1 MAVTKFL
8 TRKTRLD
15 TIIKYIM
22 NGEKTEKMM
31 YVSGVNCKP
40 DTAIQEMQDTK
51 KRFDKEDG
59 IISYHLIQ
67 SFDGKEVSPKKCH
80 ELGLQY
86 AKELFGDDFQ
96 FVVATHLN
104 TDNVHNHIV
113 INSVSFK
120 SGYKFYSNRET
131 KDFIRITSDFICR
144 ENGLSVIKTP
154 WKNKGYYK
162 LYAKNNPYMQLV
174 KKDIDE
180 AIAISNSYKGF
191 VSKLEAKGYYISEN
205 EDTGLIIK
213 RDNSYQVVRPQ
224 ELFGDSYN
232 KEKIRYRIESKIY
245 NRVYIPKKKYKMSIK
260 EYNKFKQK
268 QRQYKLREL
277 PALYMLICLLLKIDP
292 LPEKIEIKDYKIPIT
307 KEMKISLKH
316 LDSLSQQTI
325 LLAESK
331 ITSLEE
337 LKSYRYNLEENLRI
351 LKGKRENLWR
361 KRKKEINPKIKEKIM
376 HEISDL
382 TSLIKKDNKDIV
394 NCYEIENRTILLK
407 NQLELEKSKEIIKD
421 KKKDK
426 KKSRER

>member
-31 YVSGVNCKP
+31 YVSGVNCRP
-40 DTAIQEMQDTK
+40 DTAIYEMQDTK

-67 SFDGKEVSPKKCH
+67 SFDGKEISPKKCH

-162 LYAKNNPYMQLV
+162 LYAKNTPYMQLV
-174 KKDIDE
+174 KKDIDD
-180 AIAISNSYKGF
+180 AIAISYSYKGF
-191 VSKLEAKGYYISEN
+191 VSKLETKGYYISEN
-205 EDTGLIIK
+205 EDTGLIIE

-224 ELFGDSYN
+224 ELFGDNYT
-232 KEKIRYRIESKIY
+232 KEKIRYRIENKTY
-245 NRVYIPKKKYKMSIK
+245 DKVYIPKKKYKMSIE
-260 EYNKFKQK
+260 EYNRFKEK
-268 QRQYKLREL
+268 QRHHQLLEL
-277 PALYMLICLLLKIDP
+277 PALYILICILLRIDP
-292 LPEKIEIKDYKIPIT
+292 LPEKIEIGNYRVPIT

-316 LDSLSQQTI
+316 LESLSEQTI
-325 LLAESK
+325 LLAENK
-331 ITSLEE
+331 INNLEE
-337 LKSYRYNLEENLRI
+337 LKSYRYNLEEKVRI

-361 KRKKEINPKIKEKIM
+361 KRSKETNPAIKEKIT

-382 TSLIKKDNKDIV
+382 KALIKKANKNIV

-407 NQLELEKSKEIIKD
+407 NQLEIEKRKEIVKSKK
-421 KKKDK
+421 
-426 KKSRER
+426 RGRVR

>member
-8 TRKTRLD
+8 SRRTRLD

-31 YVSGVNCKP
+31 YVSGVNCRP
-40 DTAIQEMQDTK
+40 DTAISEMQNTK

-67 SFDGKEVSPKKCH
+67 SFDGKEISPKKCH

-96 FVVATHLN
+96 FVVATHLD

-144 ENGLSVIKTP
+144 ENGLSVLKTP

-174 KKDIDE
+174 KKDIDD
-180 AIAISNSYKGF
+180 AIAISKSYKGF
-191 VSKLEAKGYYISEN
+191 ISKLQSKGYCISEN
-205 EDTGLIIK
+205 EDTGLIVS

-224 ELFGDSYN
+224 ELFGDNYT
-232 KEKIRYRIESKIY
+232 KEKIKYRIENKTY
-245 NRVYIPKKKYKMSIK
+245 NKVYIPKKKYKMSIQK
-260 EYNKFKQK
+260 YNKFKQK
-268 QRQYKLREL
+268 QRQYELRKL
-277 PALYMLICLLLKIDP
+277 PALYILICLLLRIDP
-292 LPEKIEIKDYKIPIT
+292 LPQKIEIKKYKVPIT
-307 KEMKISLKH
+307 KEMKISIKNLE
-316 LDSLSQQTI
+316 SLSQQTI
-325 LLAESK
+325 LLAENK
-331 ITSLEE
+331 INNLEE
-337 LKSYRYNLEENLRI
+337 LKTYRYNLEENLRI

-361 KRKKEINPKIKEKIM
+361 KRSKETNLEIKEKIT
-376 HEISDL
+376 HEINDL
-382 TSLIKKDNKDIV
+382 KDLIKKANKDIV

-407 NQLELEKSKEIIKD
+407 NQLEIEKTREIVKE

-426 KKSRER
+426 NRYL

>member
-40 DTAIQEMQDTK
+40 DTAIYEMQDTK
-51 KRFDKEDG
+51 KRFGKEDG

-120 SGYKFYSNRET
+120 SGNKFYSNRET
-131 KDFIRITSDFICR
+131 KDFIRMTSDFICR

-191 VSKLEAKGYYISEN
+191 ISKLEAKGYYVSEN
-205 EDTGLIIK
+205 EDTGLIIE
-213 RDNSYQVVRPQ
+213 RNNSYQVVRPQ
-224 ELFGDSYN
+224 ELFGDNYS
-232 KEKIRYRIESKIY
+232 KEKIKYRIENKIY
-245 NRVYIPKKKYKMSIK
+245 ARAFIPKKKYKMSIE

-268 QRQYKLREL
+268 QREHQLREL
-277 PALYMLICLLLKIDP
+277 PALYILICILLRIDP
-292 LPEKIEIKDYKIPIT
+292 LPEKIEIGNYRVPIT

-316 LDSLSQQTI
+316 LESLSKQTI
-325 LLAESK
+325 LLSENK
-331 ITSLEE
+331 INNLEE
-337 LKSYRYNLEENLRI
+337 LKSYRFNLEEKVRN

-361 KRKKEINPKIKEKIM
+361 KRKRETNPEIKGKIT
-376 HEISDL
+376 HEIANL
-382 TSLIKKDNKDIV
+382 KALINKTNKDIV
-394 NCYEIENRTILLK
+394 GCYEIENRTILLK
-407 NQLELEKSKEIIKD
+407 NQLKIEKSKEIVKD

-426 KKSRER
+426 SRGR

>member
-40 DTAIQEMQDTK
+40 DTAIQEMLDTK
-51 KRFDKEDG
+51 KRFNKEDG

-67 SFDGKEVSPKKCH
+67 SFEGKEVSPKKCH

-86 AKELFGDDFQ
+86 AKELFGDGFQ

-113 INSVSFK
+113 VNSVSFK

-144 ENGLSVIKTP
+144 ENGLSVLTTP

-180 AIAISNSYKGF
+180 AISVSNSYKGF
-191 VSKLEAKGYYISEN
+191 VSKLENKGYYVSEN
-205 EDTGLIIK
+205 EDTGLIIE
-213 RDNSYQVVRPQ
+213 RDESFQVVRPQ
-224 ELFGDSYN
+224 ELFGDNYT
-232 KEKIRYRIESKIY
+232 KEKIRYRIENKIY
-245 NRVYIPKKKYKMSIK
+245 NQVYIPKKKYKMSIE
-260 EYNKFKQK
+260 EYNRFKQK
-268 QRQYKLREL
+268 QRQHQLREL
-277 PALYMLICLLLKIDP
+277 PALYILICILLRIDP
-292 LPEKIEIKDYKIPIT
+292 LPEKIQFNNYRVPIT

-316 LDSLSQQTI
+316 LESLSQQTI
-325 LLAESK
+325 LLAENK
-331 ITSLEE
+331 INNLEE

-361 KRKKEINPKIKEKIM
+361 KRKNETNLKNKEKIT
-376 HEISDL
+376 HEIGDL
-382 TSLIKKDNKDIV
+382 KALINKYNKDIV
-394 NCYEIENRTILLK
+394 NCYEIENRTLLLK
-407 NQLELEKSKEIIKD
+407 NQLEIEKSKEIVKD

-426 KKSRER
+426 SRIR

>member
-40 DTAIQEMQDTK
+40 DTAVDEMQDTK
-51 KRFDKEDG
+51 KRFNKEDG

-67 SFDGKEVSPKKCH
+67 SFDGKEISPQKCH

-113 INSVSFK
+113 VNSVSFK
-120 SGYKFYSNRET
+120 SGNKFYSNRET

-174 KKDIDE
+174 KKDIDDS
-180 AIAISNSYKGF
+180 ISISNSYKGF

-205 EDTGLIIK
+205 EDTGLIIE
-213 RDNSYQVVRPQ
+213 RDNRYQVVRPQ
-224 ELFGDSYN
+224 ELFGENYT
-232 KEKIRYRIESKIY
+232 KEKIRYRIENKIY
-245 NRVYIPKKKYKMSIK
+245 NQAYIPKKKYKMSIE
-260 EYNKFKQK
+260 EYNRFKEK
-268 QRQYKLREL
+268 QRQHQLREL
-277 PALYMLICLLLKIDP
+277 PTLYIIICLLLRIDP

-307 KEMKISLKH
+307 KEMKISIKH
-316 LDSLSQQTI
+316 LESLSQQTI
-325 LLAESK
+325 LLTENK
-331 ITSLEE
+331 INHLEE
-337 LKSYRYNLEENLRI
+337 LKSYRYNLEEKVRI

-361 KRKKEINPKIKEKIM
+361 KRKKETNPEIKEKIT
-376 HEISDL
+376 HEIGDL
-382 TSLIKKDNKDIV
+382 KALINKYNKDIV

-407 NQLELEKSKEIIKD
+407 NQLELEKSKEFVNVRNKE
-421 KKKDK
+421 KL
-426 KKSRER
+426 RAR

>member
-51 KRFDKEDG
+51 KRFDKEGG

-86 AKELFGDDFQ
+86 AKELFGDEFQ
-96 FVVATHLN
+96 CVVATHLN
-104 TDNVHNHIV
+104 TDNVHNHII

-120 SGYKFYSNRET
+120 SGNKFYSNREI

-174 KKDIDE
+174 KKDIDN
-180 AIAISNSYKGF
+180 AISISYSYKGF
-191 VSKLEAKGYYISEN
+191 ISNLKEKGYYVSEN
-205 EDTGLIIK
+205 EDTGLIIE
-213 RDNSYQVVRPQ
+213 RENSYQVVRPQ
-224 ELFGDSYN
+224 ELFGENYT
-232 KEKIRYRIESKIY
+232 KERIKYRIENKIY
-245 NRVYIPKKKYKMSIK
+245 SQVYVPKKKYKMSIE

-268 QRQYKLREL
+268 QREHQLREL
-277 PALYMLICLLLKIDP
+277 PALYILICLLLRIDP
-292 LPEKIEIKDYKIPIT
+292 LPEKIEFKDYKIPIT
-307 KEMKISLKH
+307 KEMKISIKH
-316 LDSLSQQTI
+316 LESLSQQTI
-325 LLAESK
+325 LLAENK
-331 ITSLEE
+331 INNLEE

-361 KRKKEINPKIKEKIM
+361 KRKKETNLEIKEIIT
-376 HEISDL
+376 HEIGDL
-382 TSLIKKDNKDIV
+382 RSLINKANKDIV

-407 NQLELEKSKEIIKD
+407 NQLEFEKSKEIVKV

-426 KKSRER
+426 TRIR

>member
-40 DTAIQEMQDTK
+40 DTAIYEMQDTK
-51 KRFDKEDG
+51 KRFGKEDG

-67 SFDGKEVSPKKCH
+67 SFDGKEVSPRKCH

-120 SGYKFYSNRET
+120 SGNKFYSNRET
-131 KDFIRITSDFICR
+131 KDFIRMTSDFICR

-191 VSKLEAKGYYISEN
+191 ISKLEAKGYYVSEN
-205 EDTGLIIK
+205 EDTGLIIE
-213 RDNSYQVVRPQ
+213 RNNSYQVVRPQ
-224 ELFGDSYN
+224 ELFGDNYS
-232 KEKIRYRIESKIY
+232 KEKIKYRIENKIY
-245 NRVYIPKKKYKMSIK
+245 ARAFIPKKKYKMSIE

-268 QRQYKLREL
+268 QRQHQLREL
-277 PALYMLICLLLKIDP
+277 PALYILICLLLKIDP
-292 LPEKIEIKDYKIPIT
+292 LPDKIKIKDYKVPIT

-316 LDSLSQQTI
+316 LESLNQQTI
-325 LLAESK
+325 LLAENK
-331 ITSLEE
+331 INNLEE
-337 LKSYRYNLEENLRI
+337 LKSYRYNLEEKLRI

-361 KRKKEINPKIKEKIM
+361 KRKKETNPEIKEKIT
-376 HEISDL
+376 HEIGNL
-382 TSLIKKDNKDIV
+382 KALINKANKDIV

-407 NQLELEKSKEIIKD
+407 NQLEIEKSKEVVKD
-421 KKKDK
+421 KKKDR
-426 KKSRER
+426 SRIR

>member
-162 LYAKNNPYMQLV
+162 LYAKNNP
-174 KKDIDE
+174 
-180 AIAISNSYKGF
+180 
-191 VSKLEAKGYYISEN
+191 
-205 EDTGLIIK
+205 
-213 RDNSYQVVRPQ
+213 
-224 ELFGDSYN
+224 
-232 KEKIRYRIESKIY
+232 
-245 NRVYIPKKKYKMSIK
+245 
-260 EYNKFKQK
+260 
-268 QRQYKLREL
+268 
-277 PALYMLICLLLKIDP
+277 
-292 LPEKIEIKDYKIPIT
+292 
-307 KEMKISLKH
+307 
-316 LDSLSQQTI
+316 
-325 LLAESK
+325 
-331 ITSLEE
+331 
-337 LKSYRYNLEENLRI
+337 
-351 LKGKRENLWR
+351 
-361 KRKKEINPKIKEKIM
+361 
-376 HEISDL
+376 
-382 TSLIKKDNKDIV
+382 
-394 NCYEIENRTILLK
+394 
-407 NQLELEKSKEIIKD
+407 
-421 KKKDK
+421 
-426 KKSRER
+426 

>member
-40 DTAIQEMQDTK
+40 DTAIYEMQDTK
-51 KRFDKEDG
+51 KRFGKEDG

-120 SGYKFYSNRET
+120 SGNKFYSNRET
-131 KDFIRITSDFICR
+131 KDFIRMTSDFICR

-191 VSKLEAKGYYISEN
+191 ISKLEAKGYYVSEN
-205 EDTGLIIK
+205 EDTGLIIE
-213 RDNSYQVVRPQ
+213 RNNSYQVVRPQ
-224 ELFGDSYN
+224 ELFGDNYS
-232 KEKIRYRIESKIY
+232 KEKIKYRIENKIY
-245 NRVYIPKKKYKMSIK
+245 ARAFIPKKKYKMSIE

-268 QRQYKLREL
+268 QRQHQLREL
-277 PALYMLICLLLKIDP
+277 PALYILICLLLKIDP
-292 LPEKIEIKDYKIPIT
+292 LPDKIKIKDYKVPIT

-316 LDSLSQQTI
+316 LESLNQQTI
-325 LLAESK
+325 LLAENK
-331 ITSLEE
+331 INNLEE
-337 LKSYRYNLEENLRI
+337 LKSYRFNLEEKVRN

-361 KRKKEINPKIKEKIM
+361 KRKRETNPEIKEKIT
-376 HEISDL
+376 HEIGNL
-382 TSLIKKDNKDIV
+382 KALINKANKDIV

-407 NQLELEKSKEIIKD
+407 NQLEIEKSKEVVKD
-421 KKKDK
+421 KKKDR
-426 KKSRER
+426 SRIR

>member
-40 DTAIQEMQDTK
+40 DTAIYEMQDTK
-51 KRFDKEDG
+51 KRFGKEDG

-120 SGYKFYSNRET
+120 SGNKFYSNRET
-131 KDFIRITSDFICR
+131 KDFIRMTSDFICR

-191 VSKLEAKGYYISEN
+191 ISKLEAKGYYVSEN
-205 EDTGLIIK
+205 EDTRLIIE
-213 RDNSYQVVRPQ
+213 RNNSYQVVRPQ
-224 ELFGDSYN
+224 ELFGDNYS
-232 KEKIRYRIESKIY
+232 KEKIKYRIENKIY
-245 NRVYIPKKKYKMSIK
+245 ARAFIPKKKYKMSIE

-268 QRQYKLREL
+268 QRQHQLREL
-277 PALYMLICLLLKIDP
+277 PALYILICLLLKIDP
-292 LPEKIEIKDYKIPIT
+292 LPDKIKIKDYKVPIT

-316 LDSLSQQTI
+316 LESLNQQTI
-325 LLAESK
+325 LLAENK
-331 ITSLEE
+331 INNLEE
-337 LKSYRYNLEENLRI
+337 LKSYRYNLEEKLRI

-361 KRKKEINPKIKEKIM
+361 KRKKETNPEIKEKIT
-376 HEISDL
+376 HEIGNL
-382 TSLIKKDNKDIV
+382 KALINKANKDIV

-407 NQLELEKSKEIIKD
+407 NQLEIEKSKEVVKD
-421 KKKDK
+421 KKKDR
-426 KKSRER
+426 SRIR

>member
-31 YVSGVNCKP
+31 YVSGVNCRP
-40 DTAIQEMQDTK
+40 DTATYEMQDTK

-113 INSVSFK
+113 VNSVSFK
-120 SGYKFYSNRET
+120 SGNKFYSNRET

-144 ENGLSVIKTP
+144 ENKLSIIKTL

-174 KKDIDE
+174 KKDIDN
-180 AIAISNSYKGF
+180 AIAISYSYKDF
-191 VSKLEAKGYYISEN
+191 VYNLEEKGYYVSEN
-205 EDTGLIIK
+205 ENTGLIIT
-213 RDNSYQVVRPQ
+213 RDNSYQVVRPR
-224 ELFGDSYN
+224 ELFGNNYT
-232 KEKIRYRIESKIY
+232 KEKIIYRIENKTYNKI
-245 NRVYIPKKKYKMSIK
+245 YIPKKKYKMSIE

-268 QRQYKLREL
+268 QREHQLREL
-277 PALYMLICLLLKIDP
+277 PALYILICLLLKIDP
-292 LPEKIEIKDYKIPIT
+292 LPQKIEFKDYKIPIT

-316 LDSLSQQTI
+316 LESLSQQTI
-325 LLAESK
+325 LLAENK
-331 ITSLEE
+331 INNLEE

-361 KRKKEINPKIKEKIM
+361 KRKKETNPEIKEKIT
-376 HEISDL
+376 HEIDDL
-382 TSLIKKDNKDIV
+382 KALIKKINKDIV
-394 NCYEIENRTILLK
+394 NCFEIENRTILMK
-407 NQLELEKSKEIIKD
+407 NEIQIEKSKENVKV

-426 KKSRER
+426 SRIR